1 MGYGAKV
8 GYVGYGRK
16 VGCEMRFSGHHLDRL
31 NFNRDR
37 ARKVRF
43 FGPSKVEGRLLAPL
57 RFRTKF
63 DARYLYVF
71 TDKSN
76 VRKSGPWSYP
86 KKYPCTFTYIRV
98 LSQDQS
104 MPPKQSNEEIMN
116 MSRKFLTPVTPEGIQ
131 RHENLRKD
139 VWMTVPNGAE
149 FVEMCAVLLEY

>member
-1 MGYGAKV
+1 
-8 GYVGYGRK
+8 
-16 VGCEMRFSGHHLDRL
+16 MRFIGHHLDRL

-43 FGPSKVEGRLLAPL
+43 FGPGKVEGRLLAPL

-71 TDKSN
+71 ADKSN

-116 MSRKFLTPVTPEGIQ
+116 MSRASWKISARARRVFLDVFEGTNGPNFTLPINPINFANKPQLRRVVPEGGSFS
-131 RHENLRKD
+131 RKRGSD
-139 VWMTVPNGAE
+139 A
-149 FVEMCAVLLEY
+149 

>member
-16 VGCEMRFSGHHLDRL
+16 VGCEMRFIGHHLDRL

-43 FGPSKVEGRLLAPL
+43 FGPGKVEGRLLAPL

-86 KKYPCTFTYIRV
+86 KKYPCRFTYIRV

-104 MPPKQSNEEIMN
+104 MRSHSRSVNEEIMKN
-116 MSRKFLTPVTPEGIQ
+116 HTKMADPADARGGSASRKSEK
-131 RHENLRKD
+131 RRMD
-139 VWMTVPNGAE
+139 DRA
-149 FVEMCAVLLEY
+149 